1 MEKRSLAVFVLLI
14 VGLVAGVVFMAP
26 MSGTASGQEF
36 KAAVIYDL
44 GGKFDRSFNE
54 AAYNGAEMFREKTGI
69 AYRDFEPTNEAQF
82 EQALRRFARR
92 GHDLVVAVGISYAV
106 PLRNVAREFPD
117 QRFVVID
124 ARVDAPNVQS
134 ILFKEHEGSYLVGIL
149 AAMYSK
155 NDTIGFIGGMDIPLI
170 RRFAL
175 GYREGAQSVTPTI
188 KILQNMVG
196 TTGAAWNDPIKG
208 GELARS
214 QFSRGAD
221 VIFSAAGPTG
231 IGVIQAARDAE
242 RLSIGVD
249 SNQNHIQPG
258 YVLTSMLKR
267 VDLAVFRALMAAR
280 DGSWK
285 PGIEVLGLAEG
296 GVDYALDEHNAA
308 LISKEMLAAVEAA
321 KAAIIS
327 GEIVVSDAMAGPAG
341 TKH

>member
-1 MEKRSLAVFVLLI
+1 MGKRSLAIFMGMI
-14 VGLVAGVVFMAP
+14 IGLAGMAAP
-26 MSGTASGQEF
+26 AWGADF

-54 AAYNGAEMFREKTGI
+54 AAYNGAEMFRQETGI
-69 AYRDFEPTNEAQF
+69 SYRDFEPTNEAQF

-92 GHDLVVAVGISYAV
+92 GNDLVVAVGISYAV

-124 ARVDAPNVQS
+124 ARVDAPNVKS

-149 AAMYSK
+149 AAMSSRSG
-155 NDTIGFIGGMDIPLI
+155 TIGFIGGMDIPLI

-175 GYREGAQSVTPTI
+175 GYREGARSVTPGI
-188 KILQNMVG
+188 KILENMVG

-214 QFSRGAD
+214 QYSRGVD

-231 IGVIQAARDAE
+231 LGVIQAARDE
-242 RLSIGVD
+242 GRLAIGVD

-267 VDLAVFRALMAAR
+267 VDLAVYRALMAAL
-280 DGSWK
+280 DGSWA

-308 LISKEMLAAVEAA
+308 LISEEMRAAVEAA

-327 GEIVVSDAMAGPAG
+327 GRIVVGDAMAGTGGAE
-341 TKH
+341 H

>member
-1 MEKRSLAVFVLLI
+1 MEKKPLLI
-14 VGLVAGVVFMAP
+14 FSVLIAIVVAGLALLAP
-26 MSGTASGQEF
+26 PSQGQDF

-44 GGKFDRSFNE
+44 GGKFDRSFNQS
-54 AAYNGAEMFREKTGI
+54 AYNGAEMFRKETGI

-92 GHDLVVAVGISYAV
+92 GANLVVAVGISYAV

-117 QRFVVID
+117 QRFAVID
-124 ARVDAPNVQS
+124 ARVEAPNVQS

-149 AAMYSK
+149 AAMSSEH
-155 NDTIGFIGGMDIPLI
+155 DTIGFIGGMDIPLI

-175 GYREGAQSVTPTI
+175 GYREGALSVTPGI
-188 KILQNMVG
+188 KIIVNMVG

-214 QFSRGAD
+214 QYSRGVD

-231 IGVIQAARDAE
+231 LGVIQAARDAN

-267 VDLAVFRALMAAR
+267 VDLAVYRSLMTAR

-308 LISKEMLAAVEAA
+308 LISDEMRAAVEAA
-321 KAAIIS
+321 RLAIIS
-327 GEIVVSDAMAGPAG
+327 GEIVVSDAMADADG
-341 TKH
+341 TEH

>member
-1 MEKRSLAVFVLLI
+1 MEKKPLLI
-14 VGLVAGVVFMAP
+14 FSVLIVIVVAGLALLAP
-26 MSGTASGQEF
+26 PSQGQDF

-44 GGKFDRSFNE
+44 GGKFDRSFNQS
-54 AAYNGAEMFREKTGI
+54 AYNGAEMFRKETGI

-92 GHDLVVAVGISYAV
+92 GANLVVAVGISYAV

-117 QRFVVID
+117 QRFAVID
-124 ARVDAPNVQS
+124 ARVEAPNVQS

-149 AAMYSK
+149 AAMSSEH
-155 NDTIGFIGGMDIPLI
+155 DTIGFIGGMDIPLI

-175 GYREGAQSVTPTI
+175 GYREGALSVTPGI
-188 KILQNMVG
+188 KIIVNMVG

-214 QFSRGAD
+214 QYSRGVD

-231 IGVIQAARDAE
+231 LGVIQAARDAN

-267 VDLAVFRALMAAR
+267 VDLAVYRSLMTAR

-308 LISKEMLAAVEAA
+308 LISDEMRAAVEAA
-321 KAAIIS
+321 RLAIIS
-327 GEIVVSDAMAGPAG
+327 GEIVVSDAMADADG
-341 TKH
+341 TEH

>member
-1 MEKRSLAVFVLLI
+1 MGKRSLAIFMGMI
-14 VGLVAGVVFMAP
+14 IGLAGMAAP
-26 MSGTASGQEF
+26 AWGADF

-54 AAYNGAEMFREKTGI
+54 AAYNGAEMFRQETGI
-69 AYRDFEPTNEAQF
+69 SYRDFEPTNEAQF

-124 ARVDAPNVQS
+124 ARVDAPNVKS

-149 AAMYSK
+149 AAMSSRSG
-155 NDTIGFIGGMDIPLI
+155 TIGFIGGMDIPLI

-175 GYREGAQSVTPTI
+175 GYREGARSVTPGI
-188 KILQNMVG
+188 KILENMVG

-214 QFSRGAD
+214 QYSRGVD

-231 IGVIQAARDAE
+231 LGVIQAARDE
-242 RLSIGVD
+242 GRLAIGVD

-267 VDLAVFRALMAAR
+267 VDLAVYRALMAAL
-280 DGSWK
+280 DGSWA

-308 LISKEMLAAVEAA
+308 LISEEMRNAVETA

-327 GEIVVSDAMAGPAG
+327 GRIVVGDAMAGTGGAE
-341 TKH
+341 H

>member
-1 MEKRSLAVFVLLI
+1 MEKRLIAIFIGLIIGLA
-14 VGLVAGVVFMAP
+14 GLGGPAWGADFK
-26 MSGTASGQEF
+26 TAI
-36 KAAVIYDL
+36 IYDL

-54 AAYNGAEMFREKTGI
+54 AAYRGAEMFRQETGI
-69 AYRDFEPTNEAQF
+69 SYRDFEPTNEAQF

-92 GHDLVVAVGISYAV
+92 GNDLVIAVGISYAV
-106 PLRNVAREFPD
+106 PMRNVAREFVD

-134 ILFKEHEGSYLVGIL
+134 ILFKEHEGSYRVGIL
-149 AAMYSK
+149 AAMSSK
-155 NDTIGFIGGMDIPLI
+155 SGTIGFIGGMDIPLI

-175 GYREGAQSVTPTI
+175 GYREGARSVTPGI
-188 KILQNMVG
+188 KILENMVG

-214 QFSRGAD
+214 QYSRGAD

-231 IGVIQAARDAE
+231 LGVIQAARDE
-242 RLSIGVD
+242 GRLAIGVD

-267 VDLAVFRALMAAR
+267 VDLAVYRALMSALN
-280 DGSWK
+280 GSWT

-308 LISKEMLAAVEAA
+308 LISEEMRAAVEAA

-327 GEIVVSDAMAGPAG
+327 GQVVVRDAMAGPGG
-341 TKH
+341 TEH

>member
-1 MEKRSLAVFVLLI
+1 MEKKCLLIFITMI
-14 VGLVAGVVFMAP
+14 VGLAGL
-26 MSGTASGQEF
+26 SGPARAAGF

-54 AAYNGAEMFREKTGI
+54 AAYNGAQMFRQETGI
-69 AYRDFEPTNEAQF
+69 SYRDFEPTNEAQF

-92 GHDLVVAVGISYAV
+92 KADLVVAVGISYAV
-106 PLRNVAREFPD
+106 PLRNVASEFPD
-117 QRFVVID
+117 QRFAVID

-149 AAMYSK
+149 AAMSSK
-155 NDTIGFIGGMDIPLI
+155 SGTIGFIGGMDIPLI

-175 GYREGAQSVTPTI
+175 GYREGAQSITPQI
-188 KILQNMVG
+188 KVLESMVG

-231 IGVIQAARDAE
+231 LGVIQAARDE
-242 RLSIGVD
+242 SRLSIGVD

-267 VDLAVFRALMAAR
+267 VDLAVFHSLMAAL

-308 LISKEMLAAVEAA
+308 LISEGMRAAVEAA
-321 KAAIIS
+321 RQAIIS
-327 GEIVVSDAMAGPAG
+327 GDVLVTDAMADTVGAE
-341 TKH
+341 H

>member
-1 MEKRSLAVFVLLI
+1 MEKRPLWSLIFVGMI
-14 VGLVAGVVFMAP
+14 VGLAGFA
-26 MSGTASGQEF
+26 GLALAADF

-54 AAYNGAEMFREKTGI
+54 AAYNGAEMFRAETGI
-69 AYRDFEPTNEAQF
+69 SYRDFEPTNEAQF

-92 GHDLVVAVGISYAV
+92 RHDLVVAVGISYAV

-124 ARVDAPNVQS
+124 ARVDAPNVQA

-149 AAMYSK
+149 AAMSSK
-155 NDTIGFIGGMDIPLI
+155 SGTIGFIGGMDIPLI

-175 GYREGAQSVTPTI
+175 GYRQGARSVTPGI
-188 KILQNMVG
+188 KILENMVG

-214 QFSRGAD
+214 QYSRGAD

-231 IGVIQAARDAE
+231 LGVIQAARDE
-242 RLSIGVD
+242 GRLAIGVD

-267 VDLAVFRALMAAR
+267 VDLAVYRALMAAL
-280 DGSWK
+280 DGSWA

-308 LISKEMLAAVEAA
+308 LISAEMRAAVEAA

-327 GEIVVSDAMAGPAG
+327 GQVVVRDAMAGAG
-341 TKH
+341 ATEH

>member
-1 MEKRSLAVFVLLI
+1 MEKRAFLIFIGLIIGLAGMI
-14 VGLVAGVVFMAP
+14 GSAWA
-26 MSGTASGQEF
+26 ADF
-36 KAAVIYDL
+36 KAAIIYDL

-54 AAYNGAEMFREKTGI
+54 AAYKGAEMFRQETGI

-92 GHDLVVAVGISYAV
+92 GNDLVVAVGISYAV
-106 PLRNVAREFPD
+106 PMRNVAREFPD

-124 ARVDAPNVQS
+124 ARVEAPNVQA
-134 ILFKEHEGSYLVGIL
+134 ILFKEHEGSYLVGML
-149 AAMYSK
+149 AAMSSK
-155 NDTIGFIGGMDIPLI
+155 SGTIGFIGGMDIPLI

-175 GYREGAQSVTPTI
+175 GYREGAQSVTPGI
-188 KILQNMVG
+188 KILENMVG

-221 VIFSAAGPTG
+221 VIFAAAGPTG
-231 IGVIQAARDAE
+231 LGVIQVARDE
-242 RLSIGVD
+242 KRLAIGVD

-267 VDLAVFRALMAAR
+267 VDLAVYRALMAAL
-280 DGSWK
+280 DGSWTS
-285 PGIEVLGLAEG
+285 GVEVLGLAEN

-308 LISKEMLAAVEAA
+308 LISKEMRAAVEAA
-321 KAAIIS
+321 KKAIIS
-327 GEIVVSDAMAGPAG
+327 GRIVVSDAMAGPSGAE
-341 TKH
+341 H

>member
-1 MEKRSLAVFVLLI
+1 MEKRAFLIFIGLIIGLAGMI
-14 VGLVAGVVFMAP
+14 GSAWA
-26 MSGTASGQEF
+26 ADF
-36 KAAVIYDL
+36 KAAIIYDL

-54 AAYNGAEMFREKTGI
+54 AAYKGAEMFRQETGI

-92 GHDLVVAVGISYAV
+92 GNDLVVAVGISYAV
-106 PLRNVAREFPD
+106 PMRNVAREFPD

-124 ARVDAPNVQS
+124 ARVEAPNVQA

-149 AAMYSK
+149 AAMSSK
-155 NDTIGFIGGMDIPLI
+155 SGTIGFIGGMDIPLI

-175 GYREGAQSVTPTI
+175 GYREGAQSVTPGI
-188 KILQNMVG
+188 KILENMVG

-221 VIFSAAGPTG
+221 VIFAAAGPTG
-231 IGVIQAARDAE
+231 LGVIQVARDE
-242 RLSIGVD
+242 KRLAIGVD

-267 VDLAVFRALMAAR
+267 VDLAVYRALMAAL
-280 DGSWK
+280 DGSWTS
-285 PGIEVLGLAEG
+285 GVEVLGLAEN

-308 LISKEMLAAVEAA
+308 LISKEMRAAVEAA
-321 KAAIIS
+321 KKAIIS
-327 GEIVVSDAMAGPAG
+327 GRIVVSDAMAGPSGAE
-341 TKH
+341 H